1 MAKTVDGEDAVAGA
15 AIGMEEAEAAEEGLE
30 AVAVA
35 AEVRDILTLSI
46 CKFFR
51 HKVHQL
57 CLQDMAADS
66 STMARVP
73 RWE

>member
-35 AEVRDILTLSI
+35 AE
-46 CKFFR
+46 
-51 HKVHQL
+51 
-57 CLQDMAADS
+57 DMAADS